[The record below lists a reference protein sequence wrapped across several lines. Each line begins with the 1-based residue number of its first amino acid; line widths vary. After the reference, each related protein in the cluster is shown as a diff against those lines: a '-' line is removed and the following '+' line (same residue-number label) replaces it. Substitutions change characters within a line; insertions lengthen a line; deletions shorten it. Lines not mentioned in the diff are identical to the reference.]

1 MELYI
6 LIITLLYR
14 LKLVSNCEC
23 VSVLILIVASSSFLA
38 HPEWELE
45 INRGILI

>member
-1 MELYI
+1 MELYY

-14 LKLVSNCEC
+14 LKLVSKCEC
-23 VSVLILIVASSSFLA
+23 VSVLILIVASSSFLV